1 MDAIWRVAI
10 TITGIGGVAAF
21 VLFMLYREWLRLPI
35 FSTMTKDQQFRLFR
49 QFLYLTFVFAVLG
62 LLSYVATSLYS
73 ANSSAVTSNT
83 YKASVS
89 IKKFDL
95 VDKFTT
101 APKIVESDSFNISNW
116 GEAKTKLVSSL
127 LDQLR
132 NTKYPDI
139 VFTIAGNDLRTS
151 QNVVLWMPGV
161 GIQGLGSLRPITE
174 LTPDSPLDLS
184 KLFAG
189 EYPGAYFFSDNA
201 VELRFR
207 CTDKFFETD
216 QLSMKQSDGQYFFV
230 SREGVS
236 STVTITPRLKVIML
250 DKFDGQGDLTADGL
264 SADFKVALE
273 TALIA
278 ENSLT
283 LSSFSMAELDQVRSE
298 LIKWPFQKDG
308 KGGMIAKYA
317 VDVIISSTVIAT
329 PE

>member
-1 MDAIWRVAI
+1 
-10 TITGIGGVAAF
+10 
-21 VLFMLYREWLRLPI
+21 MLQLHSTRQILLLRLQTP
-35 FSTMTKDQQFRLFR
+35 TRHR
-49 QFLYLTFVFAVLG
+49 Y
-62 LLSYVATSLYS
+62 
-73 ANSSAVTSNT
+73 
-83 YKASVS
+83 S